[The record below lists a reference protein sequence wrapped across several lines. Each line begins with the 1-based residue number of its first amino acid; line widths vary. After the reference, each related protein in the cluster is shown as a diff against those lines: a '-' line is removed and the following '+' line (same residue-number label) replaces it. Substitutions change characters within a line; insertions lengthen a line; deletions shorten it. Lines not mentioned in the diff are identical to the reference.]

1 MAHSKQAL
9 KRARQGERNRV
20 DNKAKMS
27 RVKSAL
33 KALMALVEAGDAT
46 KAGSKARGSARYSF
60 RRGAQSHGADRTCPR
75 WSRWSNPDPTFPR
88 WRALRGSEDRFLV
101 TYDRATVVGTGRLW
115 SPGG

>member
-33 KALMALVEAGDAT
+33 KALMALVEAGDAA
-46 KAGSKARGSARYSF
+46 KAKAMLPGICATIDKAAQTHVIHKNTASRKKSQVTRAV
-60 RRGAQSHGADRTCPR
+60 GAMK
-75 WSRWSNPDPTFPR
+75 
-88 WRALRGSEDRFLV
+88 
-101 TYDRATVVGTGRLW
+101 
-115 SPGG
+115 